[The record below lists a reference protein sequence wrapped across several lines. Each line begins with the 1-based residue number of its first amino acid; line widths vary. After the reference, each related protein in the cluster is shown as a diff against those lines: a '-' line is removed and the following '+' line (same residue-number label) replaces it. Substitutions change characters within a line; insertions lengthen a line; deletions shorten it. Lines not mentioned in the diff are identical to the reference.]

1 MEYYKKTL
9 CVSYGE
15 LTAGDDPVITRGAL
29 DKQMLRGNIQRA
41 QRGGGEGSG
50 ALIIYSS
57 LPEKYKKRWVER
69 NGDPEEQMHK
79 EMIRSKVQK
88 DEDAEKF
95 FELYRY
101 DKNGEDVPLPDIV
114 QTEYIGNASV
124 LNTLLRDLNRLTS
137 STNKLNGGRRN
148 LWEILLSTSELLREE
163 YGHTLPGSVG
173 RLKALMT
180 KYRPNNYVVLIS
192 GKYGNKNTLKI
203 DEEAGRYL
211 IALKRSR
218 VPVYTDMQIFEEYNR
233 VATEK
238 EWKPLKSP
246 RSLREWLNSPRIE
259 PLWYDAV
266 YGEMKAHQRY
276 GRKHKTELP
285 MRRDSLWYGDGTKL
299 NLYYRDESG
308 KVCTTSVYEVIDAY
322 SEVFI
327 GFHISDN
334 EDYEAQYH
342 AYRMALQV
350 SGHKPYELVHDNQG
364 GHKKLERVSDGL
376 LGKISHIHRST
387 APYSGQSKTIESVFG
402 RFQSQV
408 LHKDWRFTGG
418 NITDK
423 KDSSRPNLE
432 FIEANKDQLY
442 TLAELKEKYVQARQE
457 WCEMKHPATGIPRIE
472 MYNTSVNEDT
482 EIVTARDMVDIFWV
496 MTDRPSTFTSGGI
509 EVTIGGKKRTY
520 EVYSSP
526 GTPDHDWR
534 RQNTYKQFYV
544 KYDPY
549 DFGSVRLYWKDK
561 GGEMRFERVAEP
573 YMVIHRGIQDQ
584 NEGEAAFIRKE
595 QEANIQDRV
604 ERQVAAKEI
613 EYEFGVAPEQNGLKT
628 PKLKGIT
635 AEVQRQIDR
644 RTKKYSQPADEISLG
659 RSTKVIS
666 NVTWDQL
673 GRKEVD
679 QRKIVGKL

>member
-1 MEYYKKTL
+1 MTYE
-9 CVSYGE
+9 E
-15 LTAGDDPVITRGAL
+15 LTSGDDPVIRGTTL
-29 DKQMLRGNIQRA
+29 RQNVFRGNIQSA
-41 QRGGGEGSG
+41 HRGGGEGG
-50 ALIIYSS
+50 YALYIYSS
-57 LPEKYKKRWVER
+57 LPKKYKQRWVER
-69 NGDPEEQMHK
+69 KGDPEEQMHK

-95 FELYRY
+95 FESYRY
-101 DKNGEDVPLPDIV
+101 DKNGEDVPLPDVV
-114 QTEYIGNASV
+114 QAEYIRNASV

-137 STNKLNGGRRN
+137 ATNKLNGGRRN

-173 RLKALMT
+173 RLKALMA
-180 KYRPNNYVVLIS
+180 KYRPSNYVVLIS

-218 VPVYTDMQIFEEYNR
+218 VPVYTDIQIFEEYNR
-233 VATEK
+233 IASEHD
-238 EWKPLKSP
+238 WKPLKSP

-276 GRKHKTELP
+276 GRKHKTTLP
-285 MRRDSLWYGDGTKL
+285 FRRDSLWYGDGTKL
-299 NLYYRDESG
+299 NLYYKDENG
-308 KVCTTSVYEVIDAY
+308 DIRTTQVYEVIDAY
-322 SEVFI
+322 SEVFL
-327 GFHISDN
+327 GFHISDH

-342 AYRMALQV
+342 SYRMALQV

-376 LGKISHIHRST
+376 LGKISHIHRPT
-387 APYSGQSKTIESVFG
+387 APYSGQSKTIESVFE

-408 LHKDWRFTGG
+408 LHKDWRFTGM
-418 NITDK
+418 NITTK
-423 KDSSRPNLE
+423 KDSSRPNIE

-442 TLAELKEKYVQARQE
+442 TLSELKEKYVQARQE
-457 WCEMKHPATGIPRIE
+457 WNEMKHPAAGIPRIE
-472 MYNTSVNEDT
+472 MYNASVNEDT
-482 EIVTARDMVDIFWV
+482 EVVTARDMVDIFWV
-496 MTDRPSTFTSGGI
+496 MTERPSTFTSGGI

-526 GTPDHDWR
+526 GTPDHEWR
-534 RQNTYKQFYV
+534 RKNTYKQFYV

-549 DFGSVRLYWKDK
+549 DLGSVRLYWKDK

-584 NEGEAAFIRKE
+584 TEGEAAFIRKE
-595 QEANIQDRV
+595 QEANIRDRV

-613 EYEFGVAPEQNGLKT
+613 EYEFGVAPEQHGLKT

-635 AEVQRQIDR
+635 ADVQRQIDR
-644 RTKKYSQPADEISLG
+644 RTKKYDSPPEEIMMG
-659 RSTKVIS
+659 RFTKVIS
-666 NVTWDQL
+666 NITWDQL
-673 GRKEVD
+673 EPKTVDKRKV
-679 QRKIVGKL
+679 VGKL

>member
-1 MEYYKKTL
+1 MEFYKKTL

-233 VATEK
+233 VAAEK

-299 NLYYRDESG
+299 NLYYKDENG
-308 KVCTTSVYEVIDAY
+308 DIRTTQVYEVIDAY
-322 SEVFI
+322 SEVFL
-327 GFHISDN
+327 GFHISDH
-334 EDYEAQYH
+334 EDNEAQYH
-342 AYRMALQV
+342 SYRMALQV
-350 SGHKPYELVHDNQG
+350 SRHKPYELVHDNQG
-364 GHKKLERVSDGL
+364 GHRKLERVSGGML
-376 LGKISHIHRST
+376 SKISHIHRPT
-387 APYSGQSKTIESVFG
+387 APNNPQSKTIEAIFG

-408 LHKDWRFTGG
+408 LHKDWRFTGQ
-418 NITDK
+418 NITTK
-423 KDSSRPNLE
+423 KDYSRPNLE
-432 FIEANKDQLY
+432 FVEANKDQLY
-442 TLAELKEKYVQARQE
+442 TLAELKEKYVQSRRE
-457 WCEMKHPATGIPRIE
+457 WNEMKHPGTGIPRIE

-482 EIVTARDMVDIFWV
+482 EVVTARDMVDIFWK

-534 RQNTYKQFYV
+534 RKNTYKQFYAQ
-544 KYDPY
+544 YDPY
-549 DFGSVRLYWKDK
+549 DFGSIRLYWKDK

-584 NEGEAAFIRKE
+584 TEGEAAFIRRE

-613 EYEFGVAPEQNGLKT
+613 EYEHGVAPEQNGLRT

-644 RTKKYSQPADEISLG
+644 RTKKYDLPPEEITLG
-659 RSTKVIS
+659 RSTKVVS
-666 NVTWDQL
+666 NITWDQL
-673 GRKEVD
+673 ELKAVDRRKV
-679 QRKIVGKL
+679 VGKL

>member
-1 MEYYKKTL
+1 MEYYKKAL
-9 CVSYGE
+9 CMTYEE
-15 LTAGDDPVITRGAL
+15 LTSGDDPVIRGATL
-29 DKQMLRGNIQRA
+29 RQNVYRGNIQSA
-41 QRGGGEGSG
+41 HRGGGEGG
-50 ALIIYSS
+50 YALYIYSS
-57 LPEKYKKRWVER
+57 FPEKYKQRWVER

-95 FELYRY
+95 FESYRY
-101 DKNGEDVPLPDIV
+101 DKNGENVPLPDIV
-114 QTEYIGNASV
+114 QTEYVRNASV
-124 LNTLLRDLNRLTS
+124 LNTLLHDLNRLTS

-148 LWEILLSTSELLREE
+148 LWEILISTCELLREE

-203 DEEAGRYL
+203 DEEAGRFL
-211 IALKRSR
+211 IALKRCR

-233 VATEK
+233 VAPDK
-238 EWKPLKSP
+238 KWKLLKSP

-285 MRRDSLWYGDGTKL
+285 SRRDSLWYGDGTKL
-299 NLYYRDESG
+299 NLYYKDENG
-308 KVCTTSVYEVIDAY
+308 NVRTTQVYEVIDAY
-322 SEVFI
+322 SEVFL
-327 GFHISDN
+327 GFHISDH

-376 LGKISHIHRST
+376 LGKISHIHRPT

-423 KDSSRPNLE
+423 KDSSRPNIE

-442 TLAELKEKYVQARQE
+442 TLVELKEKYVQARQE
-457 WCEMKHPATGIPRIE
+457 WCEMKHPSTGIPRIE

-482 EIVTARDMVDIFWV
+482 EVVTVRDMVDIFW
-496 MTDRPSTFTSGGI
+496 MTTDRPSTFTSGGI

-534 RQNTYKQFYV
+534 RQNTYKQFFV

-584 NEGEAAFIRKE
+584 TEGEAAFIRRE
-595 QEANIQDRV
+595 QDANIQDRI
-604 ERQVAAKEI
+604 ERQVTAKEI
-613 EYEFGVAPEQNGLKT
+613 EYEFGVAPEQHGLNT
-628 PKLKGIT
+628 PKLKGVT

-644 RTKKYSQPADEISLG
+644 RTKKYSQVEEISLG
-659 RSTKVIS
+659 RSTKFIS